1 MTQIN
6 SVNVKLSIAQVDK
19 LKSAAKKMKLK

>member
-6 SVNVKLSIAQVDK
+6 SVNVKPSITQVDK
-19 LKSAAKKMKLK
+19 LKSATKKMKLK

>member
-19 LKSAAKKMKLK
+19 LKSATTKMKLK

>member
-19 LKSAAKKMKLK
+19 LKSATKKMKLK